1 MESIF
6 FRQSDK
12 KTTMRNHLRILFN
25 KNKPGISLAVMI
37 VLFLGCASHQ
47 PANLRDSG
55 PKRITD
61 ILISKNSGS
70 LIFTIKSN
78 QSLTYTASQLDF
90 PMGVLLHFP
99 DTSLDLDRGVYAPP
113 DNEIISSIKV
123 HEIVENKT
131 TRARIFFALK
141 KDAPYT
147 LNKDA
152 TGITVMFSKTTALS
166 NEIKFQ
172 KKLAAKKPPA
182 RIIQKNPPATNHLKT
197 VTTTPLK
204 NNIAVEVKADRAI
217 ENYKSFTMDSPD
229 RIVFDMYNFKS
240 PFRQEQII
248 LVESQWVKR
257 IRHFGHPDRVRLVIE
272 THKNYLS
279 SYSAFST
286 DNGLL
291 IHVGQ
296 IPASSNQA
304 HQTESDASSGTGQ
317 VKLAWDDVPDAT
329 SYNVYWSASPGVTRQ
344 NGNKIS
350 DIKNPATTIK
360 GLRAG
365 ATYYFMVTAVKGTAE
380 SRESEALSFTVDE

>member
-1 MESIF
+1 MKE
-6 FRQSDK
+6 
-12 KTTMRNHLRILFN
+12 
-25 KNKPGISLAVMI
+25 NKPGISLAVMI
-37 VLFLGCASHQ
+37 VLFFGCASHQ

-55 PKRITD
+55 SKRITD
-61 ILISKNSGS
+61 ILISKNSES

-78 QSLTYTASQLDF
+78 QSLTYTAKQLDF

-99 DTSLDLDRGVYAPP
+99 DTSLDLNRGVYTPP
-113 DNEIISSIKV
+113 DNEIVSSIKA
-123 HEIVENKT
+123 HEIVENKK
-131 TRARIFFALK
+131 TRARIFFTLK

-147 LNKDA
+147 LTNEDA
-152 TGITVMFSKTTALS
+152 GITVTFQKITALS
-166 NEIKFQ
+166 NDPKPQ
-172 KKLAAKKPPA
+172 GKLAAKKPPT
-182 RIIQKNPPATNHLKT
+182 RIIQKSPPAANHLKT
-197 VTTTPLK
+197 VTATPHK

-217 ENYKSFTMDSPD
+217 ENYKSFTMDNPD

-240 PFRQEQII
+240 PYKQEQII
-248 LVESQWVKR
+248 AVESQWVKR

-279 SYSAFST
+279 SYSAFPT

-291 IHVGQ
+291 INVGQ

-350 DIKNPATTIK
+350 DIKNPTTTIK

-365 ATYYFMVTAVKGTAE
+365 ATYYFVVTTVKGTAE
-380 SRESEALSFTVDE
+380 SRESEEMSFIVEE

>member
-1 MESIF
+1 M
-6 FRQSDK
+6 K
-12 KTTMRNHLRILFN
+12 

-37 VLFLGCASHQ
+37 VLFFGCASH
-47 PANLRDSG
+47 PAPAVKESG

-61 ILISKNSGS
+61 ILISKNSET

-78 QSLTYTASQLDF
+78 QSLIYTANQLDL

-99 DTSLDLDRGVYAPP
+99 DTSLDLDRGVYTPP

-147 LNKDA
+147 LTNDDA
-152 TGITVMFSKTTALS
+152 GITVMFPKTTALS
-166 NEIKFQ
+166 NETKPQ
-172 KKLAAKKPPA
+172 KKLAAKKRPA
-182 RIIQKNPPATNHLKT
+182 RIIQKNPPAANHLKT

-217 ENYKSFTMDSPD
+217 ENYKSFTMDNPD

-240 PFRQEQII
+240 PFKQEQII
-248 LVESQWVKR
+248 AVESQWVKR

-279 SYSAFST
+279 SYSAFPT

-304 HQTESDASSGTGQ
+304 RQTESDANSGTGQ

-329 SYNVYWSASPGVTRQ
+329 SYNVYWSASPDVTRQ

-350 DIKNPATTIK
+350 DIKNPTTTIK
-360 GLRAG
+360 GLRPG
-365 ATYYFMVTAVKGTAE
+365 ATYYFVVTAVKGTAE
-380 SRESEALSFTVDE
+380 SWESEALSFTVDE

>member
-1 MESIF
+1 M
-6 FRQSDK
+6 K
-12 KTTMRNHLRILFN
+12 
-25 KNKPGISLAVMI
+25 KNKLGISLAVMI
-37 VLFLGCASHQ
+37 VLFFGCASH
-47 PANLRDSG
+47 PAPAVKESG

-78 QSLTYTASQLDF
+78 QSLTYTANQLDL

-99 DTSLDLDRGVYAPP
+99 DTSLDLDRGVYTPP
-113 DNEIISSIKV
+113 DNEIISSIKA

-141 KDAPYT
+141 KDSAYA
-147 LNKDA
+147 LNKDD
-152 TGITVMFSKTTALS
+152 TGITVTFPKTTALS
-166 NEIKFQ
+166 NETKPQ

-182 RIIQKNPPATNHLKT
+182 RIIQKNPPAANHLKT
-197 VTTTPLK
+197 VTATPLK
-204 NNIAVEVKADRAI
+204 KNIAVEVKADRAI
-217 ENYKSFTMDSPD
+217 ENYKSFTIDNPD

-240 PFRQEQII
+240 PFKQEQII

-279 SYSAFST
+279 SYSALPT

-291 IHVGQ
+291 IHVGK

-350 DIKNPATTIK
+350 DIKNPTTTIK

-365 ATYYFMVTAVKGTAE
+365 ATYYFMGTAE

>member
-1 MESIF
+1 M
-6 FRQSDK
+6 K
-12 KTTMRNHLRILFN
+12 

-37 VLFLGCASHQ
+37 VLFFGCASH
-47 PANLRDSG
+47 PAPAVKESG

-78 QSLTYTASQLDF
+78 QSLTYTANQLDL

-99 DTSLDLDRGVYAPP
+99 DTSLDLDRGVYTPP
-113 DNEIISSIKV
+113 DNEIISSIKA

-141 KDAPYT
+141 KDSAYA
-147 LNKDA
+147 LNKDD
-152 TGITVMFSKTTALS
+152 TGITVTFPKTTALS
-166 NEIKFQ
+166 NETKPQ

-182 RIIQKNPPATNHLKT
+182 RIIQKNPPAANHLKT
-197 VTTTPLK
+197 VTATPLK
-204 NNIAVEVKADRAI
+204 KNIAVEVKADRAI
-217 ENYKSFTMDSPD
+217 ENYKSFTIDNPD

-240 PFRQEQII
+240 PFKQEQII

-279 SYSAFST
+279 SYSALPT

-291 IHVGQ
+291 IHVGK

-350 DIKNPATTIK
+350 DIKNPTTTIK